1 MATPTPEAKKRGAV
15 GGSSPAAPCL
25 LIARSTSERIHPPER
40 PVAARRRLWLVALRL
55 QHRVTLEWEC
65 RGASP
70 GAVRWIESPVKHRA
84 GQRRVDR
91 RTQRDVLEG
100 LGVRPDEERVFVV
113 ADGRAVRYPIAWV
126 RVRLDERT
134 QPTLVVCGDSGTE
147 PLLGA
152 FTLEGFG
159 LGVDPVNRR
168 LIPVPGLLKAVA

>member
-1 MATPTPEAKKRGAV
+1 MFFFFQAEDGIRDHCVTGVQT
-15 GGSSPAAPCL
+15 C
-25 LIARSTSERIHPPER
+25 
-40 PVAARRRLWLVALRL
+40 ALPIL
-55 QHRVTLEWEC
+55 
-65 RGASP
+65 
-70 GAVRWIESPVKHRA
+70 
-84 GQRRVDR
+84 
-91 RTQRDVLEG
+91 
-100 LGVRPDEERVFVV
+100 V

-168 LIPVPGLLKAVA
+168 LIPVPGLLKAVAGGPLVSQFHFRFLI

>member
-1 MATPTPEAKKRGAV
+1 MSHGGEMDWLRSDRARG
-15 GGSSPAAPCL
+15 PA
-25 LIARSTSERIHPPER
+25 SGMGTF
-40 PVAARRRLWLVALRL
+40 
-55 QHRVTLEWEC
+55 RVTLHLAGATGERFTLMEALVDT
-65 RGASP
+65 GASYT
-70 GAVRWIESPVKHRA
+70 WIP
-84 GQRRVDR
+84 
-91 RTQRDVLEG
+91 RDVLEG
-100 LGVRPDEERVFVV
+100 LGVRPDEERVFVL